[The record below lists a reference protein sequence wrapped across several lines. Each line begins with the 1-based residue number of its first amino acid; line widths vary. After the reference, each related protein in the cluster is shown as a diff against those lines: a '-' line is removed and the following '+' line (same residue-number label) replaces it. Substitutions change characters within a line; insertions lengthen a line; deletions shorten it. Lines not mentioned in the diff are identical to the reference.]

1 MNIKKPSIFLLV
13 QLYGTLSHAY
23 LYTQLQEYEAS
34 NQCINCDLTQMSLSS
49 NKHNYSQLS
58 GAYLVAVHINNFIAN
73 HSQLDNTNWVYALM
87 ERGEFNY
94 SNFSGA
100 RFDYA
105 LIYYAS
111 YKQANFTNA
120 HLDNAKLYLN
130 DFTGADFTNAS
141 VKNANFSYSNLMGS
155 NMTQAQLNQMKTY
168 QCATLPDGSI
178 FDNSGKISCAPTVNK
193 EMLP

>member
-1 MNIKKPSIFLLV
+1 MDIKISGVFLLV
-13 QLYGTLSHAY
+13 LMHCSLSHAY
-23 LYTQLQEYEAS
+23 LYTQLQEFEAS
-34 NQCINCDLTQMSLSS
+34 NKCIHCDLTQMSLHS
-49 NKHNYSQLS
+49 NKHNYAELS
-58 GAYLVAVHINNFIAN
+58 GAYLVAVRINNFVAN
-73 HSQLDNTNWVYALM
+73 HSQFDNTNWVYALM

-94 SNFSGA
+94 SNFSGS

-111 YKQANFTNA
+111 FKEANFTNA

-130 DFTGADFTNAS
+130 DFTGADFTNAT

-168 QCATLPDGSI
+168 RCATLPDGSI
-178 FDNSGKISCAPTVNK
+178 YDKFGYYSCERGVTGEINP
-193 EMLP
+193 